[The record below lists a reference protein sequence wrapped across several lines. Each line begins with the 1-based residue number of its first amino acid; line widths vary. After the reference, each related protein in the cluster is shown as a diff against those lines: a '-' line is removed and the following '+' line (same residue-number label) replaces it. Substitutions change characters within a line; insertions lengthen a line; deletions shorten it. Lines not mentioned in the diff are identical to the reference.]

1 MDNYTIMIKN
11 YLLTSFRHLLKQRF
25 FTFLN
30 VLGLAIGL
38 SAFWLINHYV
48 TYERSYENFMEHGDD
63 IYRVQLDVYRNG
75 ELVYKSSENYA
86 GVGAALKQEYPEVM
100 EYARLYNMGSKNNV
114 IITWEQGPNGPVVF
128 KQQKF
133 LYADA
138 PILKMFSYE
147 MVQGDREKA
156 LEEPFTIA
164 ISETMAKNYFGDED
178 PMGKTLRLEDD
189 DFNDEPCIVTGVFK
203 DHQTNTHLKFD
214 VLISFP
220 TIYGR
225 YDGAIER
232 YKTGWR
238 RKDYYTYVQLKPG
251 TDPKQL
257 EEKLPELVTKF
268 KPELAEQNGED
279 ILLLQPVKDIHLY
292 SKLTDEAEI
301 NGDGEAV
308 GYLAIIAWFII
319 IIACINYINLS
330 TAKSVERAK
339 EVGLRK
345 VVGSQKPQLI
355 IHFLIESSIVFLLSI
370 IIGFI
375 LVLVITPL
383 FNSIGG
389 TPSSYLIWTQPWF
402 WISAL
407 VFWIGGSLITGFYP
421 ALVLSSFRP
430 VEVLKGQ
437 FKGKSEGVFLRRA
450 LVVLQFATSVA
461 LIIGTLIVYEQM
473 SFMQNQDL
481 GYNTEQIMIVE
492 RPATRDTS
500 DVQAQNDY
508 MSFKNGLEDQSMI
521 TGVAGSGM
529 LPGKK
534 LRFKTQM
541 RMLDQDPAQATSF
554 AISTMDYDL
563 FEILEMEMLAGRN
576 FSQEFTNDS
585 DTSVIINE
593 YGARAL
599 GYSPEEIVGKNVSF
613 DAFNWRPKV
622 IGVLKNIHN
631 ESLQEAMQPICFVLQ
646 QYNHE
651 YMMVKMGTNDIEET
665 IDLVNAQWDK
675 SFAGNP
681 FEFFFLDSYFDSY
694 YQAEKSFRDLFLT
707 FTVLAILIGCLGL
720 FGLSSYTAVQKTK
733 EIGIR
738 KVLGSST
745 PGIVRLMFKDF
756 LILIGIANL
765 IAWPVAWYFLKGWLE
780 NYPYH
785 ININFLFFGLAA
797 LLVLLIAFLTVS
809 YHTFKTAQLNP
820 AKTLKYE

>member
-1 MDNYTIMIKN
+1 MIKN
-11 YLLTSFRHLLKQRF
+11 YFLTSFRHLLKQRF

-30 VLGLAIGL
+30 VIGLAIGL
-38 SAFWLINHYV
+38 CAFWLINHYV
-48 TYERSYENFMEHGDD
+48 SYERSYENFMENVDD

-75 ELVYKSSENYA
+75 ELIYKSSENYA
-86 GVGAALKQEYPEVM
+86 GVGAAMTEEFPEVVD
-100 EYARLYNMGSKNNV
+100 YARLYNMGSKNNV

-138 PILKMFSYE
+138 SILSLFSYE
-147 MVQGDREKA
+147 MVQGDRDNA
-156 LEEPFTIA
+156 LVEPFTIA
-164 ISETMAKNYFGDED
+164 ISETMARNYFGDED
-178 PMGKTLRLEDD
+178 PIGKTLRLEDD

-203 DHQTNTHLKFD
+203 DHPSNTHLKFD

-225 YDGAIER
+225 YDGALAR
-232 YKTGWR
+232 YKTGWG
-238 RKDYYTYVQLKPG
+238 RKDYYTYVRLEKG
-251 TDPKQL
+251 TDPRAL
-257 EEKLPELVTKF
+257 ERKLPELVSKF

-279 ILLLQPVKDIHLY
+279 VLLLQPVKDIHLT
-292 SKLTDEAEI
+292 SRLTDEAEI
-301 NGDGEAV
+301 NGNGEAV

-319 IIACINYINLS
+319 IIACINYVNLS

-345 VVGSQKPQLI
+345 VVGSQKSQLI
-355 IHFLIESSIVFLLSI
+355 IHFLIESSIIFFLAIL
-370 IIGFI
+370 IGC
-375 LVLVITPL
+375 VLVVVINPL

-389 TPSSYLIWTQPWF
+389 TPSSYLIWSQPWF
-402 WISAL
+402 WISAI
-407 VFWIGGSLITGFYP
+407 VFWLGGSIVTGFYP
-421 ALVLSSFRP
+421 ALVLSSFKP
-430 VEVLKGQ
+430 VDVLKGQ
-437 FKGKSEGVFLRRA
+437 FKGKGEGILLRKA
-450 LVVLQFATSVA
+450 LVIMQFTTSVA

-481 GYNTEQIMIVE
+481 GYSTEQIMVVE

-500 DVQAQNDY
+500 NVQARNDY
-508 MSFKNGLEDQSMI
+508 MSFKDGLADQPMI
-521 TGVAGSGM
+521 LGVAGSGM

-534 LRFKTQM
+534 LRFKTQI
-541 RMLDQDPAQATSF
+541 RKLDQDPGEATTF
-554 AISTMDYDL
+554 AISSMDYELFDL
-563 FEILEMEMLAGRN
+563 MSMEMVAGRN
-576 FSQEFTNDS
+576 FSRDFIKDPDTAIVVNEF
-585 DTSVIINE
+585 
-593 YGARAL
+593 GARAL
-599 GYSPEEIVGKNVSF
+599 GYTPEEIVGKYVSIDQF
-613 DAFNWRPKV
+613 RWKPQV

-631 ESLQEAMQPICFVLQ
+631 ESLQEAMQPIGFFLQ

-651 YMMVKMGTNDIEET
+651 YMMVKMSTNNIEET
-665 IDLVNAQWDK
+665 VNAVKSQWDQ

-681 FEFFFLDSYFDSY
+681 FEYFFLDSYFDSY
-694 YQAEKSFRDLFLT
+694 YQSEKSFRDLFLI

-745 PGIVRLMFKDF
+745 SGIIGLMFKDF

-765 IAWPVAWYFLKGWLE
+765 IAWPTAWYFLNGWLN

-785 ININFLFFGLAA
+785 VSINFLFFGVAA
-797 LLVLLIAFLTVS
+797 LIVLLIAFLTVS
-809 YHTFKTAQLNP
+809 FHTFKTAQLDP

>member
-1 MDNYTIMIKN
+1 MIKN

-30 VLGLAIGL
+30 VIGLAIGL
-38 SAFWLINHYV
+38 CAFWLINHYV
-48 TYERSYENFMEHGDD
+48 TYERSYESFMENGDD

-86 GVGAALKQEYPEVM
+86 GVAAAMKEEYPEVV

-114 IITWEQGPNGPVVF
+114 IITWEQAPNGPVVF

-138 PILKMFSYE
+138 SILSLFSYE
-147 MVQGDREKA
+147 MVQGDRDKA

-164 ISETMAKNYFGDED
+164 ISETMARNYFGDED

-203 DHQTNTHLKFD
+203 DHPTNTHLKFD

-225 YDGAIER
+225 YDGALER
-232 YKTGWR
+232 YKTGWG
-238 RKDYYTYVQLKPG
+238 RKDYYTYVQLEKG
-251 TDPKQL
+251 TDPKAF
-257 EEKLPELVTKF
+257 ETKLPALVEKF
-268 KPELAEQNGED
+268 KPELIEENGED
-279 ILLLQPVKDIHLY
+279 VLLLQPVKDIHLT
-292 SKLTDEAEI
+292 SRLTDEAEI
-301 NGDGEAV
+301 NGNGEAV
-308 GYLAIIAWFII
+308 DYLAIIAWFII
-319 IIACINYINLS
+319 IIACINYVNLS

-345 VVGSQKPQLI
+345 VVGSQKSQLI
-355 IHFLIESSIVFLLSI
+355 IHFLIESSIIFFLSI
-370 IIGFI
+370 LIAFGLI
-375 LVLVITPL
+375 LLVNPL
-383 FNSIGG
+383 FNNIAG
-389 TPSSYLIWTQPWF
+389 TPASYVLWSQPWF
-402 WISAL
+402 WVS
-407 VFWIGGSLITGFYP
+407 VFIFWVGGSLITGFYP
-421 ALVLSSFRP
+421 ALVLSSFKP
-430 VEVLKGQ
+430 IEVLKGQ
-437 FKGKSEGVFLRRA
+437 FKGKGEGILLRKA
-450 LVVLQFATSVA
+450 LVVMQFSTSVA

-481 GYNTEQIMIVE
+481 GYSTEQVMIVE

-500 DVQAQNDY
+500 NVQAQNDY
-508 MSFKNGLEDQSMI
+508 MSFKNGLADQPMI
-521 TGVAGSGM
+521 TAVAGSGM

-534 LRFKTQM
+534 LRFKTQV
-541 RMLDQDPAQATSF
+541 RRQDQDAEQATTF
-554 AISTMDYDL
+554 AFSSMDYELFDL
-563 FEILEMEMLAGRN
+563 MEMEMVAGRN
-576 FSQEFTNDS
+576 FSRDFVKDP
-585 DTSVIINE
+585 DTAIVVNE

-599 GYSPEEIVGKNVSF
+599 GYSPEEIVGKYVAIDRF
-613 DAFNWRPKV
+613 RWQPQV
-622 IGVLKNIHN
+622 VGVLKNIHN
-631 ESLQEAMQPICFVLQ
+631 ESLQEAMQPLGFFLQ

-651 YMMVKMGTNDIEET
+651 YMMVKMSTNNIEET
-665 IDLVNAQWDK
+665 VDIVKAQWDQ

-694 YQAEKSFRDLFLT
+694 YQSEKSFRNLFLI
-707 FTVLAILIGCLGL
+707 FTVLAIIIGCLGL

-745 PGIVRLMFKDF
+745 SGIINLMFKDF
-756 LILIGIANL
+756 LILIGLANL
-765 IAWPVAWYFLKGWLE
+765 IAWPTAWYFLNGWLE

-785 ININFLFFGLAA
+785 ISINFLFFGLATV
-797 LLVLLIAFLTVS
+797 LVLLIAFFTVS
-809 YHTFKTAQLNP
+809 YHTFKTAQLDP

>member
-1 MDNYTIMIKN
+1 MIKN

-38 SAFWLINHYV
+38 SAFWLIQHYV
-48 TYERSYENFMEHGDD
+48 TYEKSYENFMEHGDN

-86 GVGAALKQEYPEVM
+86 GVGATMKEEFPEVL

-114 IITWEQGPNGPVVF
+114 IITWEDGPNGPVVF
-128 KQQKF
+128 KQRKF

-138 PILKMFSYE
+138 PILNMFSYE
-147 MVQGDREKA
+147 MVSGDIDRA
-156 LEEPFTIA
+156 LEEPFSIA

-203 DHQTNTHLKFD
+203 DHPTNTHLKFD

-232 YKTGWR
+232 YKTGWG
-238 RKDYYTYVQLKPG
+238 RKDYYTYVRLKEG
-251 TDPKQL
+251 TDPAIL
-257 EEKLPELVTKF
+257 EQKLPELVRKY

-279 ILLLQPVKDIHLY
+279 ILLLQPVKDIHLN
-292 SKLTDEAEI
+292 SRLTDEAEI
-301 NGDGEAV
+301 NGNGEAV

-319 IIACINYINLS
+319 IIACINYVNLS

-355 IHFLIESSIVFLLSI
+355 IHFLIESTIVFLFSVLI
-370 IIGFI
+370 AFI
-375 LVLVITPL
+375 LVLIINPL
-383 FNSIGG
+383 FNNIGG
-389 TPSSYLIWTQPWF
+389 TPSSYLIWKQSWF
-402 WISAL
+402 WISVL
-407 VFWIGGSLITGFYP
+407 LFWIGGSLVTGFYP
-421 ALVLSSFRP
+421 ALVLSSFKP

-437 FKGKSEGVFLRRA
+437 FKGKSEGVFLRKA
-450 LVVLQFATSVA
+450 LVVLQFATSVV
-461 LIIGTLIVYEQM
+461 LIVGTLIVYQQM

-481 GYNTEQIMIVE
+481 GYTTEQVMVVE
-492 RPATRDTS
+492 RPSTRDTS
-500 DVQAQNDY
+500 QVQARNDY
-508 MSFKNGLEDQSMI
+508 MSFKNGLADQPMI
-521 TGVAGSGM
+521 SSVAGSGM

-534 LRFKTQM
+534 LRFKTQL
-541 RMLDQDPAQATSF
+541 RKLDQDPSLATTF
-554 AISTMDYDL
+554 AVSSMDYELFDL
-563 FEILEMEMLAGRN
+563 MEMEMAAGRN
-576 FSQEFTNDS
+576 FSRDFSNDS
-585 DTSVIINE
+585 DTAIVINE

-599 GYSPEEIVGKNVSF
+599 GYESEEAIGKYISIDQF
-613 DAFNWRPKV
+613 RWKPQI

-631 ESLQEAMQPICFVLQ
+631 ESLQESMQPLVFVLQ

-651 YMMVKMGTNDIEET
+651 YMMVKMSTDNIQET
-665 IDLVNAQWDK
+665 VDAVEKQWNT

-694 YQAEKSFRDLFLT
+694 YQSEQSFRNLFLT
-707 FTVLAILIGCLGL
+707 FTVLAIIIGCLGL

-745 PGIVRLMFKDF
+745 SGIVKLMFKDF

-765 IAWPVAWYFLKGWLE
+765 IAWPLAWYFLNGWLQ

-785 ININFLFFGLAA
+785 ISINFVFFAIAA
-797 LLVLLIAFLTVS
+797 GLVLLIAFLTVS

>member
-1 MDNYTIMIKN
+1 MIKN
-11 YLLTSFRHLLKQRF
+11 YFLTSFRHLLKQRF

-30 VLGLAIGL
+30 VIGLAIGL
-38 SAFWLINHYV
+38 CAFWLINHYV
-48 TYERSYENFMEHGDD
+48 SYERSYENFMENVDD

-75 ELVYKSSENYA
+75 ELIYKSSENYA
-86 GVGAALKQEYPEVM
+86 GVGAAMTEEFPEVVD
-100 EYARLYNMGSKNNV
+100 YARLYNMGSKNNV

-138 PILKMFSYE
+138 SILSLFSNE
-147 MVQGDREKA
+147 MVQGDRDNA
-156 LEEPFTIA
+156 LVEPFTIA
-164 ISETMAKNYFGDED
+164 ISETMARNYFGDED
-178 PMGKTLRLEDD
+178 PIGKTLRLEDD

-203 DHQTNTHLKFD
+203 DHPSNTHLKFD

-225 YDGAIER
+225 YDGALAR
-232 YKTGWR
+232 YKTGWG
-238 RKDYYTYVQLKPG
+238 RKDYYTYVRLEKG
-251 TDPKQL
+251 TDPRAL
-257 EEKLPELVTKF
+257 ERKLPELVSKF

-279 ILLLQPVKDIHLY
+279 VLLLQPVKDIHLT
-292 SKLTDEAEI
+292 SRLTDEAEI
-301 NGDGEAV
+301 NGNGEAV

-319 IIACINYINLS
+319 IIACINYVNLS

-345 VVGSQKPQLI
+345 VVGSQKSQLI
-355 IHFLIESSIVFLLSI
+355 IHFLIESSIIFFLAIL
-370 IIGFI
+370 IGC
-375 LVLVITPL
+375 VLVVVINPL

-389 TPSSYLIWTQPWF
+389 TPSSYLIWSQPWF
-402 WISAL
+402 WISAI
-407 VFWIGGSLITGFYP
+407 VFWLGGSIVTGFYP
-421 ALVLSSFRP
+421 ALVLSSFKP
-430 VEVLKGQ
+430 VDVLKGQ
-437 FKGKSEGVFLRRA
+437 FKGKGEGILLRKA
-450 LVVLQFATSVA
+450 LVIMQFTTSVA

-481 GYNTEQIMIVE
+481 GYSTEQIMVVE

-500 DVQAQNDY
+500 NVQARNDY
-508 MSFKNGLEDQSMI
+508 MSFKDGLADQPMI
-521 TGVAGSGM
+521 SGVAGSGM

-534 LRFKTQM
+534 LRFKTQI
-541 RMLDQDPAQATSF
+541 RKLDQDPGEATTF
-554 AISTMDYDL
+554 AISSMDYELFDL
-563 FEILEMEMLAGRN
+563 MSMEMVAGRN
-576 FSQEFTNDS
+576 FSRDFIKDPDTAIVVNEF
-585 DTSVIINE
+585 
-593 YGARAL
+593 GARAL
-599 GYSPEEIVGKNVSF
+599 GYTPEEIVGKYVSIDQF
-613 DAFNWRPKV
+613 RWKPQV

-631 ESLQEAMQPICFVLQ
+631 ESLQEAMQPIGFFLQ

-651 YMMVKMGTNDIEET
+651 YMMVKMSTNNIEET
-665 IDLVNAQWDK
+665 VNAVKAQWDQ

-681 FEFFFLDSYFDSY
+681 FEYFFLDSYFDSY
-694 YQAEKSFRDLFLT
+694 YQSEKSFRDLFLI

-745 PGIVRLMFKDF
+745 SGIIGLMFKDF

-765 IAWPVAWYFLKGWLE
+765 IAWPTAWYFLNGWLN

-785 ININFLFFGLAA
+785 VSINFLFFGVAA
-797 LLVLLIAFLTVS
+797 LIVLLIAFLTVS
-809 YHTFKTAQLNP
+809 FHTFKTAQLDP

>member
-1 MDNYTIMIKN
+1 MIKN

-38 SAFWLINHYV
+38 CAFWLINHYV
-48 TYERSYENFMEHGDD
+48 SYERSFENFMENGDD

-75 ELVYKSSENYA
+75 ELIYKSSENYA
-86 GVGAALKQEYPEVM
+86 GVGAAMMEEFPEVIDF
-100 EYARLYNMGSKNNV
+100 ARLYNMGSKNNV
-114 IITWEQGPNGPVVF
+114 IITWENGPNGPVVF

-138 PILKMFSYE
+138 SILRLFSYE
-147 MVQGDREKA
+147 MVHGDRDNA

-164 ISETMAKNYFGDED
+164 ISETMAKNYFGDEN
-178 PMGKTLRLEDD
+178 PLGKTLRLEDD
-189 DFNDEPCIVTGVFK
+189 DFNDEPCIVTAVFK
-203 DHQTNTHLKFD
+203 DHPNNTHLKFD

-225 YDGAIER
+225 YDGALAR
-232 YKTGWR
+232 YKTGWG
-238 RKDYYTYVQLKPG
+238 RKDYYTYVRLAEGVNPNE
-251 TDPKQL
+251 L
-257 EEKLPELVTKF
+257 ERKLPELVSKF

-279 ILLLQPVKDIHLY
+279 VLLLQPVKDIHLN
-292 SKLTDEAEI
+292 SRLTDEAEI
-301 NGDGEAV
+301 NGNGEAV

-319 IIACINYINLS
+319 IIACINYVNLS

-345 VVGSQKPQLI
+345 VVGSQKLQLI
-355 IHFLIESSIVFLLSI
+355 IHFLIESSIIFLLAI
-370 IIGFI
+370 LVGLI
-375 LVLVITPL
+375 LVLLVNPF
-383 FNSIGG
+383 FNDIGG

-407 VFWIGGSLITGFYP
+407 IFWIGGSLITGFYP
-421 ALVLSSFRP
+421 ALVLSSFKP

-437 FKGKSEGVFLRRA
+437 FKGKGEGILLRRA
-450 LVVLQFATSVA
+450 LVIMQFTTSVA

-481 GYNTEQIMIVE
+481 GYSTEQIMVVE
-492 RPATRDTS
+492 RPSTRDTS
-500 DVQAQNDY
+500 NVQARNDY
-508 MSFKNGLEDQSMI
+508 MSFKDGLADQPMI

-534 LRFKTQM
+534 LRFKTQI
-541 RMLDQDPAQATSF
+541 RKLDQEPDAATTF
-554 AISTMDYDL
+554 AISSMDYELFDL
-563 FEILEMEMLAGRN
+563 INMEMVAGRN
-576 FSQEFTNDS
+576 FSRDFIKDP
-585 DTSVIINE
+585 DTAIVVNE

-599 GYSPEEIVGKNVSF
+599 GYSPEEIVGKYVSIDQF
-613 DAFNWRPKV
+613 RWKPQV
-622 IGVLKNIHN
+622 VGVLKNIHN
-631 ESLQEAMQPICFVLQ
+631 ESLQESMQPLGFFLQ

-651 YMMVKMGTNDIEET
+651 YMMIKMSTHNIAATVDAVK
-665 IDLVNAQWDK
+665 AQWDQ

-681 FEFFFLDSYFDSY
+681 FEYFFLDSYFDSY
-694 YQAEKSFRDLFLT
+694 YQSEKSFRDLFLI
-707 FTVLAILIGCLGL
+707 FTILAILIGCLGL

-745 PGIVRLMFKDF
+745 SGIIKLMFKDF

-765 IAWPVAWYFLKGWLE
+765 IAWPTAWYFLSGWLD

-785 ININFLFFGLAA
+785 VSINFMFFGFAA
-797 LLVLLIAFLTVS
+797 LMVLLIAFLTVS
-809 YHTFKTAQLNP
+809 FHTFKTAQLDP

>member
-1 MDNYTIMIKN
+1 MIKN

-25 FTFLN
+25 FTSLN

-38 SAFWLINHYV
+38 AAFWLIQHYV
-48 TYERSYENFMEHGDD
+48 SFERSYENFMEYGED

-86 GVGAALKQEYPEVM
+86 GAGEAMKEEFPEVV

-114 IITWEQGPNGPVVF
+114 IITWEDAPNEPVVF
-128 KQQKF
+128 KQRKF

-138 PILKMFSYE
+138 PILSLFSYE
-147 MVQGDREKA
+147 MVYGDRDKA
-156 LEEPFTIA
+156 LQDPFTIV
-164 ISETMAKNYFGDED
+164 ISETMARNYFGDED

-203 DHQTNTHLKFD
+203 DHPSNTHLKFD

-225 YDGAIER
+225 FDGALNR
-232 YKTGWR
+232 YKTGWG
-238 RKDYYTYVQLKPG
+238 RKDYYTYVRLREG
-251 TDPKQL
+251 TDPAVV
-257 EEKLPELVTKF
+257 ESKLPELVRKF

-279 ILLLQPVKDIHLY
+279 VLLLQPVKDIHLT
-292 SKLTDEAEI
+292 SRLTDEAEI
-301 NGDGEAV
+301 NGNGEAV
-308 GYLAIIAWFII
+308 NYLSIIAWFII
-319 IIACINYINLS
+319 IIACINYVNLS

-345 VVGSQKPQLI
+345 VVGSQKSQLI
-355 IHFLIESSIVFLLSI
+355 IHFLVESGIVFLFS
-370 IIGFI
+370 I
-375 LVLVITPL
+375 LVAFAVVLLITPI

-389 TPSSYLIWTQPWF
+389 TPSSYLIWTQSWF
-402 WISAL
+402 LISVG

-421 ALVLSSFRP
+421 AIVLSSFKP

-437 FKGKSEGVFLRRA
+437 FKGKSEGVLLRKT
-450 LVVLQFATSVA
+450 LVVLQFATSVI

-473 SFMQNQDL
+473 SFMQNQEL
-481 GYNTEQIMIVE
+481 GYTTDQIMVVE
-492 RPATRDTS
+492 RPSTRDTS
-500 DVQAQNDY
+500 NVQARNDY
-508 MSFKNGLEDQSMI
+508 MSFRNGLDDQPMI
-521 TGVAGSGM
+521 SGVAGSGM

-534 LRFKTQM
+534 LRFKTQV
-541 RMLDQDPAQATSF
+541 RKLDQDPSLATTF
-554 AISTMDYDL
+554 AISSMDYDL
-563 FEILEMEMLAGRN
+563 FNLMEMEMLEGRN
-576 FSQEFTNDS
+576 FSRDFIKDP
-585 DTSVIINE
+585 DTAIVVNE

-599 GYSPEEIVGKNVSF
+599 GYDPEEIVGQYVSIDWF
-613 DAFNWRPKV
+613 RWKPQVVGV
-622 IGVLKNIHN
+622 IKNIHN
-631 ESLQEAMQPICFVLQ
+631 ESLQEAIEPLLFFLQ
-646 QYNHE
+646 EYNHE
-651 YMMVKMGTNDIEET
+651 YMMVKMSTNNIDET
-665 IDLVNAQWDK
+665 VAAVENQWNE

-694 YQAEKSFRDLFLT
+694 YQAEQSFQNLFLI
-707 FTVLAILIGCLGL
+707 FTILAIIIGCLGL

-745 PGIVRLMFKDF
+745 SGIIQLMFKDF

-765 IAWPVAWYFLKGWLE
+765 IAWPLAWYFLNGWLE

-785 ININFLFFGLAA
+785 ISINFLFFGLAA
-797 LLVLLIAFLTVS
+797 ALVLLIAFLTVS
-809 YHTFKTAQLNP
+809 YHTFKTAQLDP
-820 AKTLKYE
+820 ARTLKYE

>member
-1 MDNYTIMIKN
+1 MIKN

-48 TYERSYENFMEHGDD
+48 TYERSYENFIENGDD

-86 GVGAALKQEYPEVM
+86 GVGAALKQEYPEVV

-203 DHQTNTHLKFD
+203 DHPTNTHLKFD

-238 RKDYYTYVQLKPG
+238 RKDYYTYVQLEPG
-251 TDPKQL
+251 TDSKQL

-279 ILLLQPVKDIHLY
+279 VLLLQPVKDIHLY

-345 VVGSQKPQLI
+345 VVGSQKAQLI
-355 IHFLIESSIVFLLSI
+355 IHFLIESSIVFLFSI
-370 IIGFI
+370 IIGFL

-481 GYNTEQIMIVE
+481 GYSTQQIMIVE

-508 MSFKNGLEDQSMI
+508 MSFKNGLADQPMI

-554 AISTMDYDL
+554 AISSMDYEL

-585 DTSVIINE
+585 DTSIIINE

-599 GYSPEEIVGKNVSF
+599 GYSPEEIIGKNVSF

-631 ESLQEAMQPICFVLQ
+631 ESLQEAMQPLCFVLQ

-651 YMMVKMGTNDIEET
+651 YMMVKMGTNNIEET
-665 IDLVNAQWDK
+665 IDLVNDQWNK